1 MALITLAE
9 LKSVLGIGDIYADAI
24 VQACADSAENI
35 ILSYLTFDDVTIKA
49 VLLEDNV
56 ATFYCFE
63 NSFVVGQAVTVT
75 GCGSP
80 FNGARIVTEIGYSF
94 GPPFDGS
101 RTFDALLFQTYGAPF
116 FRAAITNA
124 DISERR
130 IIPSGRAVL
139 TSQAALYD
147 TTPEVREA
155 ALAVACDIWI
165 TRTGTLGQQG
175 VDFQSPAPYRLGRSM
190 LTRVS
195 GLLGKHLD
203 TRGYLG

>member
-1 MALITLAE
+1 MALITLSE
-9 LKSVLGIGDIYADAI
+9 LKAVLGIGDIYADAI
-24 VQACADSAENI
+24 VQAVADSAENI
-35 ILSYLTFDDVTIKA
+35 ILSYLIFDDVAIKS
-49 VLLEDNV
+49 VSLTSNV
-56 ATFYCFE
+56 ATFYCYD
-63 NSFVVGQAVTVT
+63 NTFVAGQVLTVSK
-75 GCGSP
+75 CG
-80 FNGARIVTEIGYSF
+80 A
-94 GPPFDGS
+94 PFDGS
-101 RTFDALLFQTYGAPF
+101 RTVVDSFNGAYGEHYF
-116 FRAAITNA
+116 TAAITNA
-124 DISERR
+124 DIIRR
-130 IIPSGRAVL
+130 DIIPTGRAVL

>member
-1 MALITLAE
+1 MALITLSE
-9 LKSVLGIGDIYADAI
+9 LKSVLGIGDIYADPI
-24 VQACADSAENI
+24 VQAVADSAENI
-35 ILSYLTFDDVTIKA
+35 ILSYLIFDDVSIVGASITS
-49 VLLEDNV
+49 NV
-56 ATFYCFE
+56 ARFYCHD
-63 NSFVVGQAVTVT
+63 NTFVVGQALTVT

-80 FNGARIVTEIGYSF
+80 FNG
-94 GPPFDGS
+94 S
-101 RTFDALLFQTYGAPF
+101 RTVTKVGYDEYNVTYF
-116 FRAAITNA
+116 EAAITNA
-124 DISERR
+124 DITKRQ
-130 IIPSGRAVL
+130 IIPNGRALL

>member
-1 MALITLAE
+1 MALITISE
-9 LKSVLGIGDIYADAI
+9 LKAVLGIGDIYADAI
-24 VQACADSAENI
+24 VQAVADSAENI
-35 ILSYLTFDDVTIKA
+35 ILSYLIFDDVSVAGVSLTN
-49 VLLEDNV
+49 NV
-56 ATFYCFE
+56 ARFYCYD
-63 NSFVVGQAVTVT
+63 NTFVVGQALTVSK
-75 GCGSP
+75 CG
-80 FNGARIVTEIGYSF
+80 A
-94 GPPFDGS
+94 PFDGS
-101 RTFDALLFQTYGAPF
+101 RTVTNTGVDEYGVTF
-116 FRAAITNA
+116 FEAAITNA
-124 DISERR
+124 NVTKRSV
-130 IIPSGRAVL
+130 IPNGRAVL
-139 TSQAALYD
+139 ASQSALYD

>member
-35 ILSYLTFDDVTIKA
+35 ILSYLIFDDVSIAGVSLTS
-49 VLLEDNV
+49 NV
-56 ATFYCFE
+56 ARFYCYD
-63 NSFVVGQAVTVT
+63 NTFVVGQVLTVSK
-75 GCGSP
+75 CS
-80 FNGARIVTEIGYSF
+80 A
-94 GPPFDGS
+94 PFDGS
-101 RTFDALLFQTYGAPF
+101 RTVTKTGVDEYGVTF
-116 FRAAITNA
+116 FEAAITNA
-124 DISERR
+124 DITKRSV
-130 IIPSGRAVL
+130 IPNGRGVL

>member
-1 MALITLAE
+1 MALITLSE
-9 LKSVLGIGDIYADAI
+9 LKSVLGIGDIYADPI
-24 VQACADSAENI
+24 VQAVADSAENI
-35 ILSYLTFDDVTIKA
+35 ILSYLVFDDVSIAGVSLTS
-49 VLLEDNV
+49 NV
-56 ATFYCFE
+56 ARFYCYD
-63 NSFVVGQAVTVT
+63 NTFVVGQALTVSK
-75 GCGSP
+75 CG
-80 FNGARIVTEIGYSF
+80 A
-94 GPPFDGS
+94 PFDGS
-101 RTFDALLFQTYGAPF
+101 RTVTATGVDEYGVTF
-116 FRAAITNA
+116 FEAAITNA
-124 DISERR
+124 NITKRQV
-130 IIPSGRAVL
+130 IPNGRGVL

>member
-9 LKSVLGIGDIYADAI
+9 LKAVLGIGDIYADAI

-35 ILSYLTFDDVTIKA
+35 ILSYLIFDDVSIKE
-49 VLLEDNV
+49 VSLTSNV
-56 ATFYCFE
+56 ARFFCYQNT
-63 NSFVVGQAVTVT
+63 FVVGQALTVSK
-75 GCGSP
+75 CG
-80 FNGARIVTEIGYSF
+80 A
-94 GPPFDGS
+94 PFDGS
-101 RTFDALLFQTYGAPF
+101 RTVTATGIDEYQVTYF
-116 FRAAITNA
+116 EAAITNA
-124 DISERR
+124 DITKRMV
-130 IIPSGRAVL
+130 IPNGRAVL

-195 GLLGKHLD
+195 GLLGTHLD

>member
-1 MALITLAE
+1 MALITLSE
-9 LKSVLGIGDIYADAI
+9 LKSVLGIGDIYADSI
-24 VQACADSAENI
+24 VQAVADSAENI
-35 ILSYLTFDDVTIKA
+35 ILSYLIFDDVSIVGASLTN
-49 VLLEDNV
+49 NV
-56 ATFYCFE
+56 ARFYCHD
-63 NSFVVGQAVTVT
+63 NTFVVGQALTVT

-80 FNGARIVTEIGYSF
+80 FNG
-94 GPPFDGS
+94 S
-101 RTFDALLFQTYGAPF
+101 RTVIKVGYDEYNVTYF
-116 FRAAITNA
+116 EAAITNA
-124 DISERR
+124 DITKRQ
-130 IIPSGRAVL
+130 IIPNGRAVL

>member
-1 MALITLAE
+1 MALITLSE
-9 LKSVLGIGDIYADAI
+9 LKAVLGIGDIYADSI
-24 VQACADSAENI
+24 VQAVADSAENI
-35 ILSYLTFDDVTIKA
+35 ILSYLIFDDVSIVGASITN
-49 VLLEDNV
+49 NV
-56 ATFYCFE
+56 ARFYCHD
-63 NSFVVGQAVTVT
+63 NTFVVGQALTVT

-80 FNGARIVTEIGYSF
+80 FNG
-94 GPPFDGS
+94 S
-101 RTFDALLFQTYGAPF
+101 RTVTKVGYDEYNVTYF
-116 FRAAITNA
+116 EAAITNA
-124 DISERR
+124 DITKRS
-130 IIPSGRAVL
+130 IIPNGRAVL

>member
-1 MALITLAE
+1 MPLIALSE
-9 LKSVLGIGDIYADAI
+9 LKSVLGIGNIYADSD
-24 VQACADSAENI
+24 VQEVADAAENI
-35 ILSYLTFDDVTIKA
+35 ILSYLIFDDVAINGVELTS
-49 VLLEDNV
+49 NV
-56 ATFYCFE
+56 ARFYCYD
-63 NSFVVGQAVTVT
+63 NTFVVGQALTVT

-80 FNGARIVTEIGYSF
+80 FNG
-94 GPPFDGS
+94 S
-101 RTFDALLFQTYGAPF
+101 RTVSKTGYDEYGVSWF
-116 FRAAITNA
+116 EAAITNA
-124 DISERR
+124 DITKRR
-130 IIPSGRAVL
+130 IIPNGRAVL
-139 TSQAALYD
+139 TSQATLYD
-147 TTPEVREA
+147 AVPEVRES

>member
-1 MALITLAE
+1 MALITLSE

-35 ILSYLTFDDVTIKA
+35 ILSYLIFDDVSVAGVSLTN
-49 VLLEDNV
+49 NV
-56 ATFYCFE
+56 ARFYCY
-63 NSFVVGQAVTVT
+63 NNTFVVGQVLTVSK
-75 GCGSP
+75 CG
-80 FNGARIVTEIGYSF
+80 A
-94 GPPFDGS
+94 PFDGS
-101 RTFDALLFQTYGAPF
+101 RTVTKVGYDEYGVTF
-116 FRAAITNA
+116 FEAAVTNA
-124 DISERR
+124 DIIKRSV
-130 IIPSGRAVL
+130 IPNGRAVL
-139 TSQAALYD
+139 SSQSALYD
-147 TTPEVREA
+147 ATPEVREA
-155 ALAVACDIWI
+155 ALAIACDIWI

>member
-1 MALITLAE
+1 MALITLSE
-9 LKSVLGIGDIYADAI
+9 LKAVLGIGDIYADAI

-35 ILSYLTFDDVTIKA
+35 ILSYLIFDDVAINA
-49 VLLEDNV
+49 VSLTSNV
-56 ATFYCFE
+56 ARFYCYD
-63 NSFVVGQAVTVT
+63 NTFVVGQALTVT

-80 FNGARIVTEIGYSF
+80 FNGSQTVTVVGVDEYGV
-94 GPPFDGS
+94 
-101 RTFDALLFQTYGAPF
+101 TYF
-116 FRAAITNA
+116 EAAETNA
-124 DISERR
+124 DITKRR
-130 IIPSGRAVL
+130 VIPNGRAVL

-155 ALAVACDIWI
+155 ALAIACDIWI

>member
-1 MALITLAE
+1 MALITLSE
-9 LKSVLGIGDIYADAI
+9 LKAVLGIGDIYADAI
-24 VQACADSAENI
+24 VQAVADSAENI
-35 ILSYLTFDDVTIKA
+35 ILSYLTFDDVSVKGVSLTS
-49 VLLEDNV
+49 NV
-56 ATFYCFE
+56 ARFYCYD
-63 NSFVVGQAVTVT
+63 NTFVVGQALTVSK
-75 GCGSP
+75 CG
-80 FNGARIVTEIGYSF
+80 A
-94 GPPFDGS
+94 PFDGS
-101 RTFDALLFQTYGAPF
+101 RTVTATGIDEYGVTF
-116 FRAAITNA
+116 FEAAVTNA
-124 DISERR
+124 NITKRSV
-130 IIPSGRAVL
+130 IPNGRAVL